1 MFIEVSVELV
11 RRMYELAKR
20 EDDYLAEQLGNLLK
34 RYAEEAPKYATL
46 ADLARYVDK
55 LHAESLHEPAALVD
69 KLRAESPDEPAAL
82 VDTAERS
89 REILNTEF
97 PDYLASRVD
106 P

>member
-11 RRMYELAKR
+11 RRMHTLAER

-34 RYAEEAPKYATL
+34 RHDAEAPKYATL

-55 LHAESLHEPAALVD
+55 LHAES
-69 KLRAESPDEPAAL
+69 PDEPVAV
-82 VDTAERS
+82 VDTAARS
-89 REILNTEF
+89 REILSAEF
-97 PDYLASRVD
+97 ADYLASRVD

>member
-55 LHAESLHEPAALVD
+55 LHAES
-69 KLRAESPDEPAAL
+69 PDEPAIL